1 MSNPTVRRVIAAK
14 LVADE
19 LKDIERAAK
28 ADLMELADATGATS
42 FTAKDDDGTK
52 LGTVSKSEGRVSAK
66 VVDDDALLAWVKAN
80 RPDQLRQVVEDA
92 YVKALL
98 KTAVE
103 NGDAVDERTGEVI
116 PGIEVTQ
123 AAPFVSARPTAEA
136 KALMKGLLASST
148 LLELAGGE
156 TGE

>member
-1 MSNPTVRRVIAAK
+1 MSALIPRRVIAAK

-19 LKDIERAAK
+19 LKEIERTAK
-28 ADLMELADATGATS
+28 AELMELADAVGATS
-42 FTAKDDDGTK
+42 FTVKDDDGTK
-52 LGTVSKSEGRVSAK
+52 LGTVSKSEGRVAAK
-66 VVDDDALLAWVKAN
+66 VVDEAALLAWVKAN

-98 KTAVE
+98 KSAVE
-103 NGDAVDERTGEVI
+103 NGDAVDVETGEII
-116 PGIEVTQ
+116 PGIEVMQ
-123 AAPFVSARPTAEA
+123 GSPFVSARPTPEA
-136 KALMKGLLASST
+136 KARMKDLLAGSP